1 MIAAALALALVAQTP
16 DPTSG
21 QAARWGEHE
30 WVNGTGFLSRH
41 YFENRTGFPSAHHL
55 LNSTQVGSIHHL
67 FNATPAGSSH
77 FWENGVRPGSRY
89 YWDNGREPGSRH
101 YWENGRGCLSR
112 YGWANTTAC
121 SSGETVVF
129 QVLCIARKIDVAPC
143 RAVNARLDEWLSRSD
158 FYGSGHSADVVARM
172 REPNG

>member
-1 MIAAALALALVAQTP
+1 MGRARV
-16 DPTSG
+16 G
-21 QAARWGEHE
+21 Q
-30 WVNGTGFLSRH
+30 RH
-41 YFENRTGFPSAHHL
+41 GFPVPPL
-55 LNSTQVGSIHHL
+55 FREPDRVPVGSPSAQQHAGWID
-67 FNATPAGSSH
+67 TPPLQRHFWGSSR

-89 YWDNGREPGSRH
+89 YWDNGREPGSRY

-143 RAVNARLDEWLSRSD
+143 RAVNARLDDWLSRSD

-172 REPNG
+172 RQSNG